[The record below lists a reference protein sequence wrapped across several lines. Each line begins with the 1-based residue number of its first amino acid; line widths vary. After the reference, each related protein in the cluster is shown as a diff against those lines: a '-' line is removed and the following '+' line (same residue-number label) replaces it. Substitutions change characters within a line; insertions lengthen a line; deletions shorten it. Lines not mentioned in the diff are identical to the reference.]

1 MHDRPSQRLG
11 IVLSMLMKLL
21 SLAKPST
28 EASLSKDTMHTMTKE
43 IIETERHPMGNFS
56 EHPMASLKKTLRWD
70 KSNNDFPVELAEVD
84 LLKHENKEESSSISP
99 DGEKTVPVVIRWHE
113 PAKSGDLR

>member
-1 MHDRPSQRLG
+1 M
-11 IVLSMLMKLL
+11 MMK
-21 SLAKPST
+21 AT
-28 EASLSKDTMHTMTKE
+28 
-43 IIETERHPMGNFS
+43 IETELHLMGNLFQRQDD
-56 EHPMASLKKTLRWD
+56 KIFKNFLRWD

-113 PAKSGDLR
+113 PAKSGDLKMTLREIGSSVFGEYDVIIQYLSFAVMMNGKLNII

>member
-1 MHDRPSQRLG
+1 MTPT
-11 IVLSMLMKLL
+11 MM
-21 SLAKPST
+21 
-28 EASLSKDTMHTMTKE
+28 KDTIE
-43 IIETERHPMGNFS
+43 IEPHPTGKFCHQKFVTNIYF
-56 EHPMASLKKTLRWD
+56 TIFRWD

-113 PAKSGDLR
+113 PAKSGNPEEFLTSFW

>member
-1 MHDRPSQRLG
+1 MTPT
-11 IVLSMLMKLL
+11 MM
-21 SLAKPST
+21 
-28 EASLSKDTMHTMTKE
+28 KDTIE
-43 IIETERHPMGNFS
+43 IERHPMGKIFCHQKLVTNILCHHF
-56 EHPMASLKKTLRWD
+56 RWD

-113 PAKSGDLR
+113 PAKSGNLPVFG

>member
-1 MHDRPSQRLG
+1 M
-11 IVLSMLMKLL
+11 MM
-21 SLAKPST
+21 
-28 EASLSKDTMHTMTKE
+28 KDTIE
-43 IIETERHPMGNFS
+43 IELHLMGNFS
-56 EHPMASLKKTLRWD
+56 EIRCQNLKKILRWD

-113 PAKSGDLR
+113 PAKSGDLQITYAKSIGLFSMSMTLFF